1 MFETIESY
9 LFKKKNNITDE
20 SSDDWNTIII
30 EPEDA
35 EKLKNELQHLKE
47 QRALIQESIQTMIKN
62 EDNRILLYSIGLS
75 SPIMQW
81 AKDTKGVYT
90 YANKALA
97 QHLFGTDDPRD
108 LIGKDDSQ
116 IGAIVTKKYP
126 KWTFGSIC
134 MGTDQMTLEL
144 DKPMKF
150 YEWGVIKEDFQYVTA
165 FKNTYKDKD
174 GKILGTCGLA
184 IYVTD
189 EVNALL
195 DILES
200 TKDQKTAEGLKKYL
214 HKFGFECNNMFT
226 DQNIENFWEKR

>member
-9 LFKKKNNITDE
+9 LYNRRKTDN
-20 SSDDWNTIII
+20 DDWNTVII
-30 EPEDA
+30 EPADA
-35 EKLKNELQHLKE
+35 EELAKEVKALKAE
-47 QRALIQESIQTMIKN
+47 RAEIQKSIEHMIKN
-62 EDNRILLYSIGLS
+62 EENRILLYSIGLS

-81 AKDTKGVYT
+81 AKDTNGIYT

-97 QHLFGTDDPRD
+97 QHLFGTDDPND

-150 YEWGVIKEDFQYVTA
+150 YEWGIIKEDFQYVTA

-195 DILES
+195 DILDS
-200 TKDQKTAEGLKKYL
+200 CKNKDTIAKLKKYL
-214 HKFGFECNNMFT
+214 NKYGFECNNMFT
-226 DQNIENFWEKR
+226 DQNIENLWEKR

>member
-1 MFETIESY
+1 MFETLESY
-9 LFKKKNNITDE
+9 LYNKKNK
-20 SSDDWNTIII
+20 DDDNWENTVII
-30 EPEDA
+30 EPADIDF
-35 EKLKNELQHLKE
+35 LKVELERLKE
-47 QRALIQESIQTMIKN
+47 ERAQIQESIHTMIKN

-97 QHLFGTDDPRD
+97 QHLFGTDDPND

-150 YEWGVIKEDFQYVTA
+150 YEWGIIKEDFQYVTA

-174 GKILGTCGLA
+174 GNILGTCGLA

-195 DILES
+195 DILKTS
-200 TKDQKTAEGLKKYL
+200 TDEQTIASLKNYL
-214 HKFGFECNNMFT
+214 HKFGFECDNMFT
-226 DQNIENFWEKR
+226 DINIENLWEKR